1 MCKFLSAIA
10 FKNGDILCNPSVD
23 SHEDLISLHDLKET
37 RLRKWVRIEY
47 YPADNQ
53 DYDKIEKYNLH
64 LDDTEFDW
72 INDNLKGKWINKLNA
87 KLDLII
93 IKENRK
99 ILPSGTFILSGN
111 VLINKLLY
119 CRILHAGHSTI
130 MDAGRSTIKHAGY
143 STIEDAGSSTI
154 KHAENSTIEDAGS
167 STIKHAGRST
177 IKHAGYSTIKD
188 AGYSTIKHAGHS
200 TIKYAENSTIK
211 HAGSSTIEYAGY
223 STIKYAGSSTIKYA
237 ENSTIKNAENSTIIN
252 K

>member
-119 CRILHAGHSTI
+119 CRILHAGN
-130 MDAGRSTIKHAGY
+130 

-154 KHAENSTIEDAGS
+154 KHAENSTIM
-167 STIKHAGRST
+167 H
-177 IKHAGYSTIKD
+177 
-188 AGYSTIKHAGHS
+188 
-200 TIKYAENSTIK
+200 
-211 HAGSSTIEYAGY
+211 
-223 STIKYAGSSTIKYA
+223 
-237 ENSTIKNAENSTIIN
+237 AENSTIIN